1 MKKNWELRG
10 VKLAVK
16 RNLIDVW
23 TKIKTN
29 KEQTYKNKAAEARAH
44 SARLVDMQR
53 YVDMHPLKR
62 AKLIE
67 VLKSQ
72 ASDCD
77 LKIYEK
83 GALVFT
89 RLLDV
94 ASLLKDDIEKE
105 GMQCYLITSEQNQK
119 QRAKIVADFKEDPKN
134 KIIIISEAG
143 GESVS
148 LQKTNEIMMYNVPRG
163 PGKWTQTL
171 GRIARMFSKYDS
183 FNIHFVTIEDSIDEY
198 AQILLSAKKELEE
211 EILSADTIPLKE
223 EKSFNQMIL
232 KKIRQSLL
240 WRHGKSKKNPKL
252 S

>member
-1 MKKNWELRG
+1 M
-10 VKLAVK
+10 AFK
-16 RNLIDVW
+16 RNMINVW
-23 TKIKTN
+23 TKVQDN
-29 KEQTYKNKAAEARAH
+29 KEEKYKSKAAETRAH

-53 YVDMHPLKR
+53 YIDMHPLKR
-62 AKLIE
+62 AELIK
-67 VLKSQ
+67 VLKSP

-89 RLLDV
+89 RLLDI
-94 ASLLKDDIEKE
+94 ADTLKEDIEKA
-105 GMQCYLITSEQNQK
+105 GMTCFLITSKQNQK
-119 QRAKIVADFKEDPKN
+119 QRTAIVDGFKEDPTN

-148 LQKTNEIMMYNVPRG
+148 LQKTNEIIMYNVPRG

-171 GRIARMFSKYDS
+171 GRVARLFSKYDG
-183 FNIHFVTIEDSIDEY
+183 FNVHFIEVEDSIDEY
-198 AQILLSAKKELEE
+198 SQILLSAKKELEE

-223 EKSFNQMIL
+223 EKSFNQMVL
-232 KKIRQSLL
+232 KKIRQGLL